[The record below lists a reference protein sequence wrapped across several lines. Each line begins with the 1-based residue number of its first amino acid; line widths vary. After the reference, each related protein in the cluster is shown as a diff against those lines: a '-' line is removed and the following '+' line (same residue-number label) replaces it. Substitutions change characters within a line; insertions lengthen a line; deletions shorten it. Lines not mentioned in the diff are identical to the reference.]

1 MILFFKIK
9 TRNLQL
15 FLCCVCG
22 YKYMEK
28 SLEDTQQTVNND
40 TVSAVRVKLGKTFMF
55 LISIY
60 VGYSILF

>member
-9 TRNLQL
+9 TKNLQL

-22 YKYMEK
+22 YKYMGK
-28 SLEDTQQTVNND
+28 SLEDTQQTVND
-40 TVSAVRVKLGKTFMF
+40 TVLAVRVKLGKAFMF